1 MEQTFRET
9 ITNDKIKHVL
19 EAFKSAVEC
28 VLHGCEPDEVHIVV
42 SRRYVAFVIDG
53 GEVKL
58 ERDGKQLFVEVRAD
72 GCRVVT
78 DIWDMFVLREGKQVT
93 YSPRLALNN
102 ETFTTDTFVDYVHKG
117 FRTLLHAA
125 GWV

>member
-19 EAFKSAVEC
+19 EAFKGAVEC
-28 VLHGCEPDEVHIVV
+28 IRHKCEPDEAHIVV

-53 GEVKL
+53 GEAKL

-78 DIWDMFVLREGKQVT
+78 DIWDMFVLREGKQVA
-93 YSPRLALNN
+93 YSPRLVVGGKTYTVD
-102 ETFTTDTFVDYVHKG
+102 EFVDYVHKG
-117 FRTLLHAA
+117 FRTLLRAA
-125 GWV
+125 SWV